1 MNTSVYLSNYFLNV
15 SKVSFAIIVT
25 AELPKLSNSMISSRP
40 TVWASCLCYVAFV
53 AFDAD
58 VGIVTVGVC

>member
-1 MNTSVYLSNYFLNV
+1 MVDRYYWYGV
-15 SKVSFAIIVT
+15 IAT

-40 TVWASCLCYVAFV
+40 TVCASCFCYVAFVAFV

-58 VGIVTVGVC
+58 VAIVTVGVC